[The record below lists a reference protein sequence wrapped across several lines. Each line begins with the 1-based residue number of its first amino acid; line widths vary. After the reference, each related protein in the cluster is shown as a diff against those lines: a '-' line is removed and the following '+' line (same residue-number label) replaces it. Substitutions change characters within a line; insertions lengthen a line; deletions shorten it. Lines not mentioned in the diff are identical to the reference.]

1 MPVYEY
7 HCEACGEDFD
17 MFVRSAAQRRE
28 PECPNCG
35 SPKVKKAISL
45 FGLGRSGTTRDSA
58 SSCGP
63 GPI

>member
-7 HCEACGEDFD
+7 RCEACGQDFD
-17 MFVRSAAQRRE
+17 LFVRSAKQRNE
-28 PECPNCG
+28 PQCPHCG
-35 SPKVKKAISL
+35 STKVKKAVSL
-45 FGLGRSGTTRDSA
+45 FGVGSAGTGSSTS